1 MRAAPSPRRTRCS
14 RSARRA
20 CCLLF
25 APACLLLS
33 GTGAALAEEQ
43 PGRAADSA
51 VAAVSEA
58 AAVSAANPEATPAAP
73 TDDKTTHTAVADV
86 VDVAPTDDKTTHT
99 DAVADVAEPGA
110 ATPAAPREGGPVK
123 IESELLDITSTQRG
137 RELRFRGK
145 VNIQQQ
151 GLQLTSAEA
160 DALYPPGEQE
170 PTEIRARGDVTV
182 VEASITARCEE
193 VFFERAR
200 QRLVCSGAPARV
212 EGNCERLQG
221 ASITMAFAEHRLM
234 VQGGAV
240 LERRA
245 CTKAA
250 GP

>member
-1 MRAAPSPRRTRCS
+1 MRAVPSPRRTRRS

-73 TDDKTTHTAVADV
+73 TDDKTTHTA
-86 VDVAPTDDKTTHT
+86 
-99 DAVADVAEPGA
+99 DVAEPGA
-110 ATPAAPREGGPVK
+110 ATPAAPRESGPVK

-145 VNIQQQ
+145 VNIRQQ